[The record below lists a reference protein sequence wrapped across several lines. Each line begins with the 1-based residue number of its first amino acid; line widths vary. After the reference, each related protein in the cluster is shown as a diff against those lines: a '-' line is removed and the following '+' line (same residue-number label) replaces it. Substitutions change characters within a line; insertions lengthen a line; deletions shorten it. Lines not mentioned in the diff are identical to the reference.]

1 MVNEIGSRIDALADK
16 VRAKHAADRVA
27 KAEADA
33 VRAEDVEKRRT
44 VLRAQMPEVA
54 GVVDLFR
61 AAGVSVSVLAAA
73 EGGHV
78 VVNGAACARMG
89 VDVSAYVQK
98 D

>member
-1 MVNEIGSRIDALADK
+1 VAELGDRIDAVADK

-27 KAEADA
+27 KAKADA
-33 VRAEDVEKRRT
+33 VRAGDIEKRRA
-44 VLRAQMPEVA
+44 VLREQMPEVA

-73 EGGHV
+73 EGGYV